1 MGGRAGRKEKIMT
14 ADEYIDELKHQI
26 ASNGGEWKVAYEYML
41 KGAERALELK
51 REEARRRTAEYR
63 KIHPEQPSEWRKQN
77 REAYNAYHREYRRR
91 RKEGLTMKDS

>member
-1 MGGRAGRKEKIMT
+1 MT
-14 ADEYIDELKHQI
+14 ADEYIDELKRQI

-63 KIHPEQPSEWRKQN
+63 KIHPEQPTEWRRRN
-77 REAYNAYHREYRRR
+77 REAYNAYHREYRKRK
-91 RKEGLTMKDS
+91 KEGLTMKDS

>member
-1 MGGRAGRKEKIMT
+1 MT

-91 RKEGLTMKDS
+91 KKEGLTMKDS